1 MCQNFTP
8 ENIYEWKYANN
19 FENPEVQT
27 CVVEIENEIEEL
39 ANP

>member
-1 MCQNFTP
+1 MCAKILLLKT
-8 ENIYEWKYANN
+8 WVKYANN